1 MTLFIP
7 TQDVLRTPCFS
18 SLSNSESAV
27 FASLGYPDELND
39 KVGDCDF
46 WIVVPE
52 GKFVELKFQ
61 DFQLPD
67 RPFGAQYGFDYVM
80 VRQTSACITREMFVV
95 LLNLCVC
102 VCVCFFYCSFH
113 RRTAAM
119 FWLVS
124 IFYVIDVNYIFYF
137 KLFFYFFFRELR

>member
-1 MTLFIP
+1 MTLFIQ

-61 DFQLPD
+61 DFQLPEPFHARRD
-67 RPFGAQYGFDYVM
+67 RFDYVA
-80 VRQTSACITREMFVV
+80 VRETKMCITIELLFVV
-95 LLNLCVC
+95 VNFVC
-102 VCVCFFYCSFH
+102 MCEVFLIVVF
-113 RRTAAM
+113 TDL
-119 FWLVS
+119 FWLV
-124 IFYVIDVNYIFYF
+124 FNG
-137 KLFFYFFFRELR
+137 

>member
-1 MTLFIP
+1 MTLFIQ

-102 VCVCFFYCSFH
+102 LFFIVVFTEGQLPCFGWYLMVNYTFYCQGGKK
-113 RRTAAM
+113 
-119 FWLVS
+119 LVQ
-124 IFYVIDVNYIFYF
+124 VGNRWAQG
-137 KLFFYFFFRELR
+137 LGE